1 MQQSNPY
8 FMDVQDAAKN
18 KPATFMPAISIEP
31 YGRYSV
37 GMGACTIALIDG
49 NAPDVQLVTDG
60 AAVRLSFGS
69 CLWFDGVQREIRNPY
84 SFPIRIKVAWGLP
97 PRINSDLAY
106 TDLRVNSDVKSRFT
120 VSGGALTGRK
130 RAVVIMGRHS
140 EYFVTATGH
149 SNQHMYLLPKAMI
162 EYLETIP
169 AHLQEE
175 VEVYTRSGNLA
186 PDVVARSGSYTDA
199 EMTQWVADS
208 GWGSDPIQI
217 EAADGAFQGVVGPDV
232 ALMFAAPQSNKFELN
247 AEVTEVGNFNSE
259 IVV

>member
-8 FMDVQDAAKN
+8 FMDVQEAAKN
-18 KPATFMPAISIEP
+18 KPATYMPAISIEP

-97 PRINSDLAY
+97 PHINSNLSY
-106 TDLRVNSDVKSRFT
+106 TDIRVNADVKSRFS
-120 VSGGALTGRK
+120 VMKGADTGRK
-130 RAVVIMGRHS
+130 NAVVIMGARS

-149 SNQHMYLLPKAMI
+149 SNQHMFLLPKAKL
-162 EYLETIP
+162 EYLESIP
-169 AHLQEE
+169 EGLRE
-175 VEVYTRSGNLA
+175 VVKVYTRSGNLA
-186 PDVVARSGSYTDA
+186 PDVVARCGSYTDVEIA
-199 EMTQWVADS
+199 NWVSAS
-208 GWGSDPIQI
+208 GWGSAPIQI
-217 EAADGAFQGVVGPDV
+217 ETQDAAFQGLVGPDV
-232 ALMFAAPQSNKFELN
+232 ALMFAAPQSNKLEVN
-247 AEVTEVGNFNSE
+247 AEVTEAGNFNSE